1 VLLLGE
7 TGTGKELL
15 AQAIHAAGPRAHKP
29 FVGVNVAAI
38 PETLMEAEFFG
49 AASGAYSGADKRGRE
64 GKFKL
69 ADGGTL
75 FLDEIGDMPLPLQ
88 AKLLRVLQEQEFEPL
103 GSNEMVKVDVRIIAA
118 TSIDLQK
125 LVAEGRFRADLYY
138 RLNVLTL
145 SVPPLRERLADL
157 DALSEHVLDQIARRS
172 GMPVR
177 EIAPDAI
184 ELLRSHDWPGN
195 IRELRNVLERATMLT
210 DDVRLALDDFVS
222 ILRIP
227 LREAESSEPVRR
239 YDDALAEFERRV
251 IREALQSTGGKVP
264 EAAKLLGLGRATL
277 YKKLV
282 SLGISTR

>member
-1 VLLLGE
+1 
-7 TGTGKELL
+7 
-15 AQAIHAAGPRAHKP
+15 
-29 FVGVNVAAI
+29 
-38 PETLMEAEFFG
+38 
-49 AASGAYSGADKRGRE
+49 
-64 GKFKL
+64 
-69 ADGGTL
+69 
-75 FLDEIGDMPLPLQ
+75 
-88 AKLLRVLQEQEFEPL
+88 
-103 GSNEMVKVDVRIIAA
+103 
-118 TSIDLQK
+118 
-125 LVAEGRFRADLYY
+125 
-138 RLNVLTL
+138 
-145 SVPPLRERLADL
+145 
-157 DALSEHVLDQIARRS
+157 
-172 GMPVR
+172 MPVR